1 MKKGKALS
9 VLVLAAAMLL
19 SGLFC
24 AGSLASG
31 AVVTSI
37 TVKNT
42 APIAENLEL
51 TTYRGVGVAGT
62 FKATDPEG
70 DPFVFEVTSEPKK
83 GVVIPGD
90 GDTFLYTPNEGKS
103 GRDSFTYTARDE
115 NGNTSAEA
123 KVSIT
128 IRRQSGAVT
137 YSDMAGDPAQYA
149 ALRLAEEDVF
159 TGDRLGSESF
169 FRPAEEV
176 TRGEFLAMCLKIR
189 GIKPL
194 EGITRTSFADDE
206 EAAAWVRP
214 YISAALI
221 SGYITGYADH
231 DGSLVFSPDRSVRLS
246 EAAVMLNNVLGVTDV
261 VSVGSFAEGLAA
273 PVWAAQAAS
282 NLAAC
287 GVLPS
292 GGDYGAAVTRAEAAE
307 MLSAAMDVLEA
318 RRVEHSLLDWIR

>member
-62 FKATDPEG
+62 FKAIDPEG

-90 GDTFLYTPNEGKS
+90 GDTFLYTPTEGKS
-103 GRDSFTYTARDE
+103 GRDSFTYTAMDE

-221 SGYITGYADH
+221 SGYIRATPTITARWSFPPTG
-231 DGSLVFSPDRSVRLS
+231 
-246 EAAVMLNNVLGVTDV
+246 
-261 VSVGSFAEGLAA
+261 
-273 PVWAAQAAS
+273 
-282 NLAAC
+282 AC
-287 GVLPS
+287 GSPRRRSCSTTCWALPTWSPSAPSRKAWPLPS
-292 GGDYGAAVTRAEAAE
+292 GQPRPPAIWLPAAFSRPAGIT
-307 MLSAAMDVLEA
+307 A
-318 RRVEHSLLDWIR
+318 RR

>member
-1 MKKGKALS
+1 MKKGKVPAAFI
-9 VLVLAAAMLL
+9 LAAAALL
-19 SGLFC
+19 SILSCG
-24 AGSLASG
+24 GSLASG

-37 TVKNT
+37 TVKNS

-51 TTYRGVGVAGT
+51 TTYRGVGASGT
-62 FKATDPEG
+62 FRATDPEG

-83 GVVIPGD
+83 GVVIPGE
-90 GDTFLYTPNEGKS
+90 GGTFLYTPDEGKT

-128 IRRQSGAVT
+128 IKRQSCAVT

-149 ALRLAEEDVF
+149 ALRLADEDVF

-169 FRPAEEV
+169 FRPDEEV

-189 GIKPL
+189 GVKPL

-221 SGYITGYADH
+221 SGYITGYTDY

-261 VSVGSFAEGLAA
+261 VSVGSFGESEAV
-273 PVWAAQAAS
+273 PVWASQAAC
-282 NLAAC
+282 NLEAC
-287 GVLPS
+287 GVLAP
-292 GGDYGAAVTRAEAAE
+292 GCDYDAAVTRAEAAE
-307 MLSAAMDVLEA
+307 MLCSAMDVLEA
-318 RRVEHSLLDWIR
+318 RQSGHSLLDWIR